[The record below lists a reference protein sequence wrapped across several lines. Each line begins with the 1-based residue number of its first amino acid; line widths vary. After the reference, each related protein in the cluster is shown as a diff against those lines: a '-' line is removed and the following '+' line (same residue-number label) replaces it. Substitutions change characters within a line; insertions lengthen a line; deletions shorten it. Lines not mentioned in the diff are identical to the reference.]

1 VEEGAVDRFRKRVMG
16 CLLAAAVPLSAAGC
30 GMMDPEPIRFM
41 ADLTASYNG
50 VADGLATVKDPESA
64 RAATPRIDNQFA
76 RLCQL
81 MDRMPELARK
91 HANTKV
97 PKTRLAQVTQSRE
110 QAEKRFKDQLE
121 RVRQIPGLP
130 LEFWQVVRMR
140 SLDLVVSG
148 TRVIQSQG
156 AGDPAAIQFL
166 SNARDFVVKHGH
178 EKVVSVSLQNLPA
191 NLSERALEKLRAAAP
206 GATIL
211 HYRNGDLCDVF
222 VGPVNDFRA
231 LVAAIDFGQIKFQNE
246 GQRTVE
252 VTVDRLK
259 LGARAST
266 DEEENRLRQADA
278 ERMHAENLRRMAEA
292 QAAIQGK
299 LASGGGQRRLPDRN
313 DPEYFPKLAEQ
324 MVSKNPF
331 ERGEAIDALLQVKPD
346 DSVPAE
352 ARKQIARNFK
362 DLATDGGGPDR
373 EKGIKGMVVWGGKHS
388 VPFLLDLLDE
398 PHSFVAE
405 HVFRALGELKDE
417 RAGTRVAAKLGDFF
431 LHQHAVSCLRRM
443 GPAAEPALL
452 QIAPS
457 NDPKKCLAAIQLLGD
472 VGTEKSLA
480 KLRDA
485 MQSRNVEVRAAA
497 KLAIQ
502 QIRQRATAAP
512 AEQEVDQ

>member
-1 VEEGAVDRFRKRVMG
+1 MT
-16 CLLAAAVPLSAAGC
+16 
-30 GMMDPEPIRFM
+30 DPEPIRFM
-41 ADLTASYNG
+41 AELAAGYTA
-50 VADGLATVKDPESA
+50 VADGLASVKDPESA
-64 RAATPRIDNQFA
+64 RAATAQIDNRFT
-76 RLCQL
+76 RLCRL

-97 PKTRLAQVTQSRE
+97 RKDRLAQVTQGRE
-110 QAEKRFKDQLE
+110 QAEKRFKGELE

-140 SLDLVVSG
+140 SLDLVVSA
-148 TRVIQSQG
+148 TRVVQSQG

-166 SNARDFVVKHGH
+166 SDARDFVVKHGH

-191 NLSERALEKLRAAAP
+191 NLSGRALDKLRAAAP

-211 HYRNGDLCDVF
+211 HYSNGDLCDVF

-246 GQRTVE
+246 GQRTLE

-278 ERMHAENLRRMAEA
+278 ARQDAEDLRKRAEA
-292 QAAIQGK
+292 RAANREK
-299 LASGGGQRRLPDRN
+299 LDPGGGRGRLPDRN

-324 MVSKNPF
+324 VLSKSPF
-331 ERGEAIDALLQVKPD
+331 ERGDAIDALLAAKPD
-346 DSVPAE
+346 DSVPPE

-362 DLATDGGGPDR
+362 DLATDGRGQDR

-452 QIAPS
+452 QVAPS
-457 NDPKKCLAAIQLLGD
+457 NDRKKCLAAIQLLGD

-480 KLRDA
+480 TLRTA
-485 MQSRNVEVRAAA
+485 VQSRNVEVRAAA

-512 AEQEVDQ
+512 AEQEESEEK